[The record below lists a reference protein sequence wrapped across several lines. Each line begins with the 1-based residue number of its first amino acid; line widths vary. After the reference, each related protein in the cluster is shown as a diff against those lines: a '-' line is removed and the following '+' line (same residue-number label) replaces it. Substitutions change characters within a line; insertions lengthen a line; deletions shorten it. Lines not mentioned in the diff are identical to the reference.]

1 MTTRIDI
8 KRDLLTWAIERAG
21 LVVDEF
27 LVSYPKAQTWLD
39 GEKQPTLKQLE
50 DFANKVHV
58 PFGYLLLEKPPE
70 EKPLIPFFRTNGGE
84 ARTIPLVIRD
94 TVSTLKAR
102 QDWLADYLQ
111 ESGSDELPFVNRF
124 TTAVSVDEFV
134 GDIRE
139 VLGLAEGWARA
150 YPNWTAALGG
160 LTDAIEETGVVVT
173 FNGVAGNSTSRPLP
187 VASCRGFVLVDRF
200 VPFLFVNN
208 RDAKSAQMFTLVHEL
223 AHIWLG
229 ESAGFDLAR
238 IMPADDPV
246 EKLCDAVAAEFLV
259 PETSMVREWADC
271 PDPEQLARIFK
282 VSPIVIGR
290 RALDLGFWSR
300 ESFFA
305 FYEAY
310 TARVRLLKEEKNAG
324 GGNFYATA
332 RKRLSPRFM
341 GYVNRAVLEN
351 KLPFQKAYQITGLKG
366 ATYRTFMRENFGTD
380 A

>member
-8 KRDLLTWAIERAG
+8 KGDLLTWAIERAG
-21 LVVDEF
+21 LAVDEF
-27 LVSYPKAQTWLD
+27 LLSYPKAQTWLD
-39 GEKQPTLKQLE
+39 GEKKPTLKQLE

-58 PFGYLLLEKPPE
+58 PFGYLLLDEPPE
-70 EKPLIPFFRTNGGE
+70 EKPIIPFFRTNSGE
-84 ARTIPLVIRD
+84 AATIPLAIRD
-94 TVSTLKAR
+94 TVATLKAR
-102 QDWLADYLQ
+102 QGWLADYLQ
-111 ESGSDELPFVNRF
+111 ENGSDELPFVSRF
-124 TTAVSVDEFV
+124 TPAVSVEEFV
-134 GDIRE
+134 ADVRE
-139 VLGLAEGWARA
+139 VLGLAKGWARV

-160 LTDAIEETGVVVT
+160 LTDAIEEAGIVVT
-173 FNGVAGNSTSRPLP
+173 FNGVVGNSTSRPLP

-200 VPFLFVNN
+200 APFLFVNN
-208 RDAKSAQMFTLVHEL
+208 RDAKSAQMLTLVHEL

-229 ESAGFDLAR
+229 ESAGFDLAK

-259 PETSMVREWADC
+259 PATSLSQEWEER

-310 TARVRLLKEEKNAG
+310 TTRVRRLKEEKNVG

-351 KLPFQKAYQITGLKG
+351 KLSYQLAYQITGLKG
-366 ATYRTFMRENFGTD
+366 ATYRTFMRENYG
-380 A
+380 ANA